1 MRLLAS
7 FVPAA
12 AVLLLLSL
20 SAGAQPAAQTQTT
33 RVLTRESVI
42 ARFADAQSKF
52 IDVDGV
58 NLHYKDQGSGPV
70 ILLMQ
75 GTLGDLAD
83 WDGWADV
90 LSKRYRVLRFDMPA
104 FGLSGQLRSGNY
116 SADRML
122 SLIDAFMDQMG
133 VERFAIA
140 GTSYGGLVAF
150 RYAATRTDRISALIL
165 ANSAGVEYGKRP
177 AQIATA
183 SLPTPLAG
191 PATAAAPASSSASA
205 PAGETRANIFTDPVI
220 TAADV
225 EVNLRH
231 VLANQ
236 ALVTPQMVERKLA
249 FTNMQGRLEES
260 LAGRKLYERGD
271 PLRVLA
277 RVRAPA
283 LVLWG
288 AGNKALDPKT
298 ADAFVAAMKNACSA
312 ERIVYNDAGHL
323 LIVDK
328 AAQSAADAMAFLDKL
343 PAAGTACRSKN

>member
-1 MRLLAS
+1 MRLSHVL
-7 FVPAA
+7 PAA
-12 AVLLLLSL
+12 LTLLCL
-20 SAGAQPAAQTQTT
+20 SAAAQPAPAAQVKTT
-33 RVLTRESVI
+33 RVLSRESVI

-52 IDVDGV
+52 VDVDGV
-58 NLHYKDQGSGPV
+58 NLHYKDQGSGPA

-83 WDGWADV
+83 WDGWAEV

-104 FGLSGQLRSGNY
+104 FGLSGPLRSGNY
-116 SADRML
+116 SVDRML
-122 SLIDAFMDQMG
+122 SLIDAFMDEMG

-150 RYAATRTDRISALIL
+150 RYAATRTDRVTALVL

-183 SLPTPLAG
+183 SLPTPQAG
-191 PATAAAPASSSASA
+191 PATAPAPASA
-205 PAGETRANIFTDPVI
+205 PASEARANIFSDPVI

-231 VLANQ
+231 VLANP
-236 ALVTPQMVERKLA
+236 ALVTPLMVERKLA

-271 PLRVLA
+271 PLRVLGH
-277 RVRAPA
+277 VRAPA

-288 AGNKALDPKT
+288 AANQALDPRT
-298 ADAFVAAMKNACSA
+298 ADAFVAALKNACSA
-312 ERIVYNDAGHL
+312 ERIVYGDAGHL

-328 AAQSAADAMAFLDKL
+328 AAQSAADAMAFLDRSQK
-343 PAAGTACRSKN
+343 CRGKT

>member
-1 MRLLAS
+1 MRLFSSLLP
-7 FVPAA
+7 VAA
-12 AVLLLLSL
+12 LLLSL
-20 SAGAQPAAQTQTT
+20 SAGAQPAAETKTT

-42 ARFADAQSKF
+42 ARFADTQSKF
-52 IDVDGV
+52 VDVDGV
-58 NLHYKDQGSGPV
+58 NLHYKDQGSGPA

-83 WDGWADV
+83 WDGWAEA

-104 FGLSGQLRSGNY
+104 FGLSGPLRSGNY

-133 VERFAIA
+133 AERFAIA

-150 RYAATRTDRISALIL
+150 RYASTRVDRISALIL

-177 AQIATA
+177 AQIANA
-183 SLPTPLAG
+183 SLPTPLSG
-191 PATAAAPASSSASA
+191 PATAPAAASA
-205 PAGETRANIFTDPVI
+205 PTGEQRANIFTDPVI

-236 ALVTPQMVERKLA
+236 ALVTPLMVERKLA

-260 LAGRKLYERGD
+260 IAGRKLYERGD
-271 PLRVLA
+271 PLRVLS

-298 ADAFVAAMKNACSA
+298 ADAFVAALKSACSV

-343 PAAGTACRSKN
+343 PAAGTCRSKN

>member
-1 MRLLAS
+1 MTMRLSLALPAALLLAS
-7 FVPAA
+7 
-12 AVLLLLSL
+12 L
-20 SAGAQPAAQTQTT
+20 SAAAQPAEPVKTT

-52 IDVDGV
+52 VDVDGV
-58 NLHYKDQGSGPV
+58 NIHYKDQGSGPA

-83 WDGWADV
+83 WDGWAEP
-90 LSKRYRVLRFDMPA
+90 LSRRYRVLRFDMPA

-150 RYAATRTDRISALIL
+150 RYAATRTDRITALIL

-177 AQIATA
+177 SQIATA

-191 PATAAAPASSSASA
+191 PATAPVPASA
-205 PAGETRANIFTDPVI
+205 PAGEARANIFNDPVI

-236 ALVTPQMVERKLA
+236 SLVTPQMVERKLA

-271 PLRVLA
+271 PLRVLG

-288 AGNKALDPKT
+288 AANKALDPKT
-298 ADAFVAAMKNACSA
+298 ADAFVAALKNACSA
-312 ERIVYNDAGHL
+312 ERIVYGDAGHL

-328 AAQSAADAMAFLDKL
+328 AAQSAADAMAFLDRSTK
-343 PAAGTACRSKN
+343 CRSKT

>member
-1 MRLLAS
+1 MRLARFL
-7 FVPAA
+7 PAA
-12 AVLLLLSL
+12 ALLLSL
-20 SAGAQPAAQTQTT
+20 SALAQPAAPTTT

-58 NLHYKDQGSGPV
+58 NIHYKDQGSGPP

-150 RYAATRTDRISALIL
+150 RYAATRTDRITALIL

-183 SLPTPLAG
+183 SLPTG
-191 PATAAAPASSSASA
+191 PATAPASA

-236 ALVTPQMVERKLA
+236 ALVTPLMVERKLA

-288 AGNKALDPKT
+288 AANKALDPKT
-298 ADAFVAAMKNACSA
+298 ADAFVEAMKNACSA
-312 ERIVYNDAGHL
+312 KRIVYGDAGHL

-343 PAAGTACRSKN
+343 PPADTCRGKN

>member
-1 MRLLAS
+1 MRLSL
-7 FVPAA
+7 VLPAA
-12 AVLLLLSL
+12 LLLACL
-20 SAGAQPAAQTQTT
+20 SAMAQPAPAAEVKTT

-58 NLHYKDQGSGPV
+58 NLHYKDQGNGPA

-83 WDGWADV
+83 WDGWAET

-150 RYAATRTDRISALIL
+150 RYAATRTDRIAALIL

-177 AQIATA
+177 AQIATS
-183 SLPTPLAG
+183 SLPTPLSGA
-191 PATAAAPASSSASA
+191 ATVPAPASSYVAA
-205 PAGETRANIFTDPVI
+205 AGEQRANIFNDPVI
-220 TAADV
+220 TAADI

-231 VLANQ
+231 VLTNQ

-249 FTNMQGRLEES
+249 FTNMRGRLEES

-277 RVRAPA
+277 RVRAPT

-298 ADAFVAAMKNACSA
+298 ADAFVAALKNACSA

-343 PAAGTACRSKN
+343 PAAGKACRGKN

>member
-1 MRLLAS
+1 MRLSLALPAALLLAS
-7 FVPAA
+7 
-12 AVLLLLSL
+12 L
-20 SAGAQPAAQTQTT
+20 SAAAQPAPAAEVKTT
-33 RVLTRESVI
+33 RVLTRESVV

-52 IDVDGV
+52 VDVDGV
-58 NLHYKDQGSGPV
+58 NIHYKDEGSGPA

-83 WDGWADV
+83 WDGWAEP
-90 LSKRYRVLRFDMPA
+90 LSRRYRVLRFDMPA
-104 FGLSGQLRSGNY
+104 FGLSGPLRSGNY

-133 VERFAIA
+133 VEHFAIA

-150 RYAATRTDRISALIL
+150 RYAATRTDRITALIL

-177 AQIATA
+177 SQIATA

-191 PATAAAPASSSASA
+191 PVTAPAPASA
-205 PAGETRANIFTDPVI
+205 PAGETRANIFNDPVI

-236 ALVTPQMVERKLA
+236 SLVTPLMVERKLA

-271 PLRVLA
+271 PLRVLG

-288 AGNKALDPKT
+288 AANKALDPKT
-298 ADAFVAAMKNACSA
+298 ADAFVAALKNACSA
-312 ERIVYNDAGHL
+312 ERIVYGDAGHL

-328 AAQSAADAMAFLDKL
+328 AAQSAADAMAFLDRSTK
-343 PAAGTACRSKN
+343 CRSKT

>member
-1 MRLLAS
+1 MRLPVRLPFALPAALLLAS
-7 FVPAA
+7 LCAA
-12 AVLLLLSL
+12 
-20 SAGAQPAAQTQTT
+20 AQPAPAAEVKTT

-52 IDVDGV
+52 VDVDGV
-58 NLHYKDQGSGPV
+58 NLHYKDEGSGPP

-83 WDGWADV
+83 WDGWAEQ
-90 LSKRYRVLRFDMPA
+90 LARRHRVLRFDMPA
-104 FGLSGQLRSGNY
+104 FGLSGPLRSGNY

-150 RYAATRTDRISALIL
+150 RYAATRTDRITALIL

-183 SLPTPLAG
+183 SLPVPQAG
-191 PATAAAPASSSASA
+191 PATAPAPAAAST
-205 PAGETRANIFTDPVI
+205 PAGEARANIFNDPVI

-231 VLANQ
+231 VLANP
-236 ALVTPQMVERKLA
+236 ALVTPLMVERKLA

-260 LAGRKLYERGD
+260 LAGRRLYERGD

-277 RVRAPA
+277 HVRAPA

-288 AGNKALDPKT
+288 AANKALDPKT
-298 ADAFVAAMKNACSA
+298 ADAFVQALKNACSA
-312 ERIVYNDAGHL
+312 ERIVYGDAGHL

-328 AAQSAADAMAFLDKL
+328 AAQSAADAMAFLERN
-343 PAAGTACRSKN
+343 TTCRSKT

>member
-1 MRLLAS
+1 MPLIR
-7 FVPAA
+7 F
-12 AVLLLLSL
+12 LLLLL
-20 SAGAQPAAQTQTT
+20 ALAVGPASAQAVETT

-70 ILLMQ
+70 VLLVH

-83 WDGWADV
+83 WDGWAEV
-90 LSKRYRVLRFDMPA
+90 LSKRYRVLRLDMPA
-104 FGLSGQLRSGNY
+104 FGLSGPLRSGNY

-133 VERFAIA
+133 AERFAIA

-150 RYAATRTDRISALIL
+150 RYASTRVDRITALIL

-177 AQIATA
+177 AQIANA
-183 SLPTPLAG
+183 SLPTPLSG
-191 PATAAAPASSSASA
+191 AAPAPASV
-205 PAGETRANIFTDPVI
+205 PAGEQRANIFTDPVI

-236 ALVTPQMVERKLA
+236 ALVTPLMVARKLA

-260 LAGRKLYERGD
+260 IAGRKLYERGD
-271 PLRVLA
+271 PLQMLA

-298 ADAFVAAMKNACSA
+298 ADAFVAALKNACST

-328 AAQSAADAMAFLDKL
+328 AAQSAADAMAFLDRST
-343 PAAGTACRSKN
+343 AGCRKN

>member
-1 MRLLAS
+1 MRLSRLS
-7 FVPAA
+7 YLLPAG
-12 AVLLLLSL
+12 VLLLCL
-20 SAGAQPAAQTQTT
+20 SAWAQPAAETKTT

-58 NLHYKDQGSGPV
+58 NLHYKDQGSGPA
-70 ILLMQ
+70 ILLVH

-83 WDGWADV
+83 WDGWAEL
-90 LSKRYRVLRFDMPA
+90 LSKRYRVLRVDMPA

-122 SLIDAFMDQMG
+122 SLIDAFMDQVG
-133 VERFAIA
+133 AERFAIA

-150 RYAATRTDRISALIL
+150 RYASTRVDRISSLIL
-165 ANSAGVEYGKRP
+165 ANSAGIEYGKRP

-191 PATAAAPASSSASA
+191 AVTAPAPASV
-205 PAGETRANIFTDPVI
+205 PAGEQRANIFTDPVI

-231 VLANQ
+231 VLAKQ
-236 ALVTPQMVERKLA
+236 SLVTPLMVERKLA

-260 LAGRKLYERGD
+260 IAGRKLYERGD
-271 PLRVLA
+271 PLQMLA

-298 ADAFVAAMKNACSA
+298 ADAFVAALKNACST

-328 AAQSAADAMAFLDKL
+328 AAQSAADAMAFLDRSL
-343 PAAGTACRSKN
+343 NCRKN